1 MKQLAQGPMVS
12 RWQSWVSNPG
22 ILTLEPG
29 LYTCS
34 DMTVSH
40 GLGQTSWHL
49 SFPFSETR
57 IITAHL
63 GVVLS
68 GE

>member
-1 MKQLAQGPMVS
+1 M
-12 RWQSWVSNPG
+12 SNPG
-22 ILTLEPG
+22 ALTLELG

-34 DMTVSH
+34 DMTVLH
-40 GLGQTSWHL
+40 GLGQTSLHL
-49 SFPFSETR
+49 SFPFSEIR